1 MRGARKFTTT
11 LAATLVLTVSSQP
24 PMAGETKKLSGRGT
38 LVVIEMNEVPVTGKA
53 DIKPSLIRMDG
64 TLLTDDREHPLNGA
78 RYQVVDV
85 YDGKDRD
92 VGYKTF
98 TAADGSMLFGTYEV
112 TEANHPKYKGT
123 IKITGGT
130 GKFKDATGQG
140 AFVNTFIADK
150 VGIDDVD
157 FEYTTP

>member
-1 MRGARKFTTT
+1 MRSAWVLTSAVGAV
-11 LAATLVLTVSSQP
+11 LVLSICSQP
-24 PMAGETKKLSGRGT
+24 TIAADTKKFSGRGS
-38 LVVIEMNEVPVTGKA
+38 LVIIETNELPVAGNA

-64 TLLTDDREHPLNGA
+64 TLLSDDRADPLNGA

-98 TAADGSMLFGTYEV
+98 TTIDGSMLFGTYEV
-112 TEANHPKYKGT
+112 TEASHPKYKGT

-130 GKFKDATGQG
+130 GKFKDAAGQG
-140 AFVNTFIADK
+140 KFENIFIADK
-150 VGIDDVD
+150 VAIDDVD
-157 FEYTTP
+157 FEYTSP

>member
-1 MRGARKFTTT
+1 MRGSRQFS
-11 LAATLVLTVSSQP
+11 AALGTILVLAVCSQP
-24 PMAGETKKLSGRGT
+24 LMAGETKKLSGRGT
-38 LVVIEMNEVPVTGKA
+38 LVVIEMNELPVTGKA

-64 TLLTDDREHPLNGA
+64 TLLTDDRDHPLNGA

-92 VGYKTF
+92 MGYKTF

-112 TEANHPKYKGT
+112 TESNHPKYKGT

-140 AFVNTFIADK
+140 DFVNTFIADK
-150 VGIDDVD
+150 VGIDDVN